1 MLQIVNTIHAIDGSK
16 STEELRGVSY
26 FETCLKILYRNNA
39 GLLNLKKNKGW
50 LLYDKSTKNNGKK
63 RLWKTE
69 KESTGQ
75 AVEEENFSLKSLKI
89 TLILI

>member
-39 GLLNLKKNKGW
+39 GLLNLKK
-50 LLYDKSTKNNGKK
+50 KK
-63 RLWKTE
+63 
-69 KESTGQ
+69 
-75 AVEEENFSLKSLKI
+75 
-89 TLILI
+89 

>member
-39 GLLNLKKNKGW
+39 GLWAIKFKK
-50 LLYDKSTKNNGKK
+50 
-63 RLWKTE
+63 
-69 KESTGQ
+69 
-75 AVEEENFSLKSLKI
+75 I
-89 TLILI
+89 